1 MVLEVVLP
9 APHAWHDV
17 WPAASANL
25 PAPHS
30 LHSPDHVQNLPT
42 SQSVQTFALGPI
54 APAAVVLPTGH
65 DVHRSSEDPAEPGSA
80 EVS

>member
-1 MVLEVVLP
+1 M
-9 APHAWHDV
+9 A
-17 WPAASANL
+17 ANL

-30 LHSPDHVQNLPT
+30 SHSPDDAQNLPT
-42 SQSVQTFALGPI
+42 SQSVQTFASGPI